1 MDGLQSDI
9 RAYENQIKTVVNRS
23 SITLDF
29 TPVSYLDQVN
39 EQLKKIS
46 DEIENLKKR
55 KNDADKTVKNLNQI
69 LTSIEVLSD
78 IKKNSIK
85 YIEKQ
90 EKCPVCDKPIEN
102 KEKMIVFINQE
113 ITDIERNYTNTS
125 LTSGAS
131 Y

>member
-1 MDGLQSDI
+1 M
-9 RAYENQIKTVVNRS
+9 AV
-23 SITLDF
+23 
-29 TPVSYLDQVN
+29 VSYLDQVN

-102 KEKMIVFINQE
+102 KEKMIVFIDQE

-125 LTSGAS
+125 PQVEQAINEHTKMDREIEVKK
-131 Y
+131 